1 MSELKA
7 PDVSLLDRYMGQE
20 VLPLYSTSVT
30 VSGGEAG
37 PGRAS
42 GRARSDDGELDL
54 ALRLPKKLGGKG
66 GGTNPEQLFAAGY
79 AACFHGAMVLVAS
92 RHKKHIPDDV
102 EIKVEVTFG
111 RDPGDGLFLLTA
123 VVEVKLPSLDR
134 TEAAALV
141 AETETICPYAKM
153 ARQGITSSVVLV

>member
-7 PDVSLLDRYMGQE
+7 PPVSLLDKYVGQE

-37 PGRAS
+37 HGRAS

-79 AACFHGAMVLVAS
+79 AACFHGALVLVAS
-92 RHKKHIPDDV
+92 KRKMQVPDDV

-111 RDPGDGLFLLTA
+111 RDPEDGLFLLTA
-123 VVEVKLPSLDR
+123 AVEVNLPSLDR
-134 TEAAALV
+134 AEAEALV
-141 AETETICPYAKM
+141 AETEAICPYAKM
-153 ARQGITSSVVLV
+153 ARQGIASSVVLA